1 MRKICY
7 PGHTYA
13 YDQAKEAKERK
24 RLGKSPYRERGNL
37 DKYEERKHDDPKGET
52 LCIYSPLLTPISYSL
67 LFWMCLISSPL
78 GPING
83 WPHLFDW
90 KYMSSWFWNIGK
102 YALSFSA
109 SQKVAQ
115 HRRILPVESQKIG
128 NNGIDTGSWT
138 RGKLRLLSSHMP
150 VSASWNLFNRGT
162 SHT

>member
-83 WPHLFDW
+83 
-90 KYMSSWFWNIGK
+90 
-102 YALSFSA
+102 
-109 SQKVAQ
+109 
-115 HRRILPVESQKIG
+115 
-128 NNGIDTGSWT
+128 
-138 RGKLRLLSSHMP
+138 
-150 VSASWNLFNRGT
+150 
-162 SHT
+162 